1 VTTEHDDLAA
11 ITQKMLQLS
20 EEMNALRTQALETQH
35 QWEGTFDSIRDA
47 VFLVDSDNRI
57 SKHNRAAE
65 ILLGKA
71 ASEIDGQLCFE
82 VVHGTNTPIPHCPT
96 QRMKESQQRE
106 HFMIEL
112 NDRWI
117 AMTVDPIFNPD
128 QSITGAVHVLT
139 DVTERKQAQE
149 ALQESE
155 ARYHRITEGLVDYH
169 YTVRIKD
176 GHTVGTTQSPACEVV
191 TGYTAEEF
199 VVDPYL
205 WIRMVAPEDR
215 DLVRERVQQV
225 LDGKE
230 IPPIEHRIYRK
241 DGEMRWVC
249 DTTILQKDASG
260 TLLSYDGVIKDITE
274 RKEAEAEKA
283 ELIDQ
288 NRQLQKA
295 QSLGRMAGAIAHHF
309 NNTLQA
315 VTGNLEL
322 ATEDLALGKNP
333 AKFLWLAMQAALKAA
348 EVSTQMLTYLGQ
360 TPSKRKII
368 DLAEVLQKSLPLL
381 EAIMPK
387 TIILKTELPSPGPI
401 ISANEN
407 QIQQVLANLL
417 TNAREAFAED
427 GGIVHLSVKTILP
440 AEIPEE
446 HRFPLD
452 WQARSQAYACL
463 EITDTGCGISQ
474 SDIEKLFDPFFSS
487 KFTGRGLGL
496 PVVLGITRAHGGVI
510 TVESEP
516 DKGSIFRVFL
526 PVAGGDANSHKSGSD
541 KSPSLLSKD

>member
-1 VTTEHDDLAA
+1 MANEEKKNNAEKCERIVVTTENNNPGVT
-11 ITQKMLQLS
+11 TQKMSQLLD
-20 EEMNALRTQALETQH
+20 EMNALRAQALETKR
-35 QWEGTFDSIRDA
+35 QWESTFDSISDA
-47 VFLVDSDNRI
+47 VFLVGADNRI

-65 ILLGKA
+65 ILLGKTA
-71 ASEIDGQLCFE
+71 PEIDGQLCFE
-82 VVHGTNTPIPHCPT
+82 VVHRTTAPIPDCPT
-96 QRMKESQQRE
+96 QRMKDFQQRK

-112 NDRWI
+112 NGRWI

-128 QSITGAVHVLT
+128 QKSIAGAVHVLT

-199 VVDPYL
+199 TADPYL
-205 WIRMVAPEDR
+205 WIRMVAAEDR

-322 ATEDLALGKNP
+322 AIEDLAQGENP
-333 AKFLWLAMQAALKAA
+333 TKFLSLAMQAALKAA
-348 EVSTQMLTYLGQ
+348 EMSTQMLTYLGQ
-360 TPSKRKII
+360 TPSKRETIN
-368 DLAEVLQKSLPLL
+368 LSELLQKSLPLL
-381 EAIMPK
+381 QAIIPK
-387 TIILKTELPSPGPI
+387 AITLKTELPSPGPI
-401 ISANEN
+401 IYANEN
-407 QIQQVLANLL
+407 QMQQVLANLF
-417 TNAREAFAED
+417 TNAREACAED
-427 GGIVHLSVKTILP
+427 GGIVHLSVKTISP
-440 AEIPEE
+440 AEISDE

-463 EITDTGCGISQ
+463 EIIDTGCGITQ

-516 DKGSIFRVFL
+516 NKGSIFRVFL
-526 PVAGGDANSHKSGSD
+526 PVAG
-541 KSPSLLSKD
+541 